1 MEEQLRRLPAEV
13 QRLREELDVKEQE
26 IENYKQLLATL
37 QRENL
42 MLKKRLSG
50 ESFHWAC
57 LFLLR

>member
-42 MLKKRLSG
+42 MLKKRFSG
-50 ESFHWAC
+50 
-57 LFLLR
+57 

>member
-42 MLKKRLSG
+42 MLKKSKNSSMTLN
-50 ESFHWAC
+50 
-57 LFLLR
+57 LKIIKK

>member
-13 QRLREELDVKEQE
+13 QRLREELDIKEQE

-42 MLKKRLSG
+42 MLKKKLSG
-50 ESFHWAC
+50 
-57 LFLLR
+57 

>member
-50 ESFHWAC
+50 
-57 LFLLR
+57 

>member
-1 MEEQLRRLPAEV
+1 MEEQLKRLPAEL

-42 MLKKRLSG
+42 MLKKRLAG
-50 ESFHWAC
+50 
-57 LFLLR
+57 

>member
-42 MLKKRLSG
+42 MLKILMRM
-50 ESFHWAC
+50 
-57 LFLLR
+57 